1 MELLEVIRK
10 FREEMHKT
18 DEILYPN
25 SKDRKMVKTLF
36 SFFRENH
43 TLYRCVK

>member
-18 DEILYPN
+18 DEMLYPN
-25 SKDRKMVKTLF
+25 SIDRKMVKTLF
-36 SFFRENH
+36 SFFPKNY
-43 TLYRCVK
+43 TV